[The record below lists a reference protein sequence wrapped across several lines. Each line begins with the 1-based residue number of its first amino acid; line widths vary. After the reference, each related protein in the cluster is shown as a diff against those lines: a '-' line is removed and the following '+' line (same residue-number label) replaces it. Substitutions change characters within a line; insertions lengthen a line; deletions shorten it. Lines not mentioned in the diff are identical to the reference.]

1 MQTTALETYRNA
13 VQVQLGASYKP
24 ARHDALIER
33 AWTVGTNAETLARWM
48 QERTDSNLKAF
59 NQYWIRTLND
69 LARTAMG
76 VASRV
81 VQTRGISS
89 LAEADRVLAQP

>member
-1 MQTTALETYRNA
+1 MQ
-13 VQVQLGASYKP
+13 G
-24 ARHDALIER
+24 
-33 AWTVGTNAETLARWM
+33 
-48 QERTDSNLKAF
+48 RTDPTLTAF